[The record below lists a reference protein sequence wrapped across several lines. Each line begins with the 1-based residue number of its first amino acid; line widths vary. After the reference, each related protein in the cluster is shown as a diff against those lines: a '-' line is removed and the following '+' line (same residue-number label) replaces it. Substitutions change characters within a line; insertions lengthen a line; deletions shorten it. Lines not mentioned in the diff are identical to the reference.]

1 MNNIQLKT
9 NPPTDTPDPLI
20 SVIVPI
26 YHAEKYLRRCLDSL
40 LRQSMREFE
49 IVLVNDG
56 GNEAET
62 AICEEY
68 AARDPRIVC
77 HRQENRGVSA
87 ARNTGLS
94 LARGKWIMFA
104 DSDDWVHEDFCRKAL
119 EAVMDNGAQMAI
131 FDLVYTR
138 NEIGKGA
145 LGRSSL
151 DEGVYPASVIL
162 RERLKQ
168 GIPCYL
174 CNKLYDRTLWD
185 GIRFPEGELWEDDA
199 VIHLVIDRAETVVI
213 LHEALYFYAQHEGS
227 ITNCAYRSGEVSRW
241 RYIQRCRRYDY
252 LCKNHPEL
260 IDIESGFMS
269 SVALKYAAYLAIEN
283 RPDEMNTVTEWLR
296 DHDLLHPRL
305 SRAKTVAYAML
316 MQSPELF
323 ARAMKAYNLLTH
335 KIV

>member
-56 GNEAET
+56 GNEVET

-77 HRQENRGVSA
+77 HRQENQGVSA

-104 DSDDWVHEDFCRKAL
+104 DSDDWVHEDFCKKAW
-119 EAVMDNGAQMAI
+119 EAVRDSGAQMAI
-131 FDLVYTR
+131 FDLVYNMEDSGR
-138 NEIGKGA
+138 EA

-151 DEGVYPASVIL
+151 DAGLYPASVIL
-162 RERLKQ
+162 RERLTQ
-168 GIPCYL
+168 GIHCYL
-174 CNKLYDRTLWD
+174 WNKLYDRTLWD
-185 GIRFPEGELWEDDA
+185 GICFPEGEIWEDDA
-199 VIHLVIDRAETVVI
+199 VIHLAIDKAETVVI
-213 LHEALYFYAQHEGS
+213 LHEVLYYYTQHEGS
-227 ITNCAYRSGEVSRW
+227 ITNCAYRSGEVSKW

-252 LCKNHPEL
+252 LCDAHPEL

-269 SVALKYAAYLAIEN
+269 SVALKYAAYLAVEN
-283 RPDEMNTVTEWLR
+283 CPDEMNTVTEWLR
-296 DHDLLHPRL
+296 DHGLFRPHL
-305 SRAKTVAYAML
+305 SWAKTIAYAML
-316 MQSPELF
+316 MRSPELF
-323 ARAMKAYNLLTH
+323 TRAMKAYNLLTH
-335 KIV
+335 HIV